1 MMSELNLPLLLIP
14 LATGLI
20 IILTFRKS
28 LKKYFLK
35 RKSIIEKNLE
45 KIKENERQQ
54 TGASDSNTRY
64 FGKSIELFDKKTNL
78 FVIIASICTIISL
91 APLFLT
97 SLLGENWFGK
107 ILAIPLGFDAL
118 MLIIAATFFGATFSL
133 LILIVIAFDFCNC
146 IFKDQ
151 DIPVYQKTSTLIVN
165 LIGGVSILCLN
176 LFLVF
181 VWFSKFDYI
190 IFNFAFPIFMVIY
203 IILFLIVSIG
213 ILGYFHEKTTNPSEK
228 TIFLILSIIV
238 IIALIASFIP
248 IVNYVGVF
256 YNEKSKYYSPKTINS
271 SINYS
276 TSEKIQNYPI
286 ILSITPDLSELKP
299 TKNISDFDVYYAQCQ
314 WSTNYGFFFTT
325 SYNNSVIKSRSQEF
339 IIPRCI
345 DFHEKIY
352 WTYEDIDYTKEKPPV
367 YIGLILEDPNKKD
380 NYHLSDALRIF
391 NWTDT
396 NSLENVESTSWAQR
410 IPQR

>member
-1 MMSELNLPLLLIP
+1 MINGLNLTLLLIP
-14 LATGLI
+14 LAIGII

-35 RKSIIEKNLE
+35 RKSIIEKNLK
-45 KIKENERQQ
+45 KIKDNERQLA
-54 TGASDSNTRY
+54 GASDSDTRY
-64 FGKSIELFDKKTNL
+64 FGKSIKLFDKKTNL

-97 SLLGENWFGK
+97 SLLGDNWFGK

-133 LILIVIAFDFCNC
+133 LILIGIAFDVCNC
-146 IFKDQ
+146 IFNDR
-151 DIPVYQKTSTLIVN
+151 DIPLYEKTSTFIVN
-165 LIGGVSILCLN
+165 LIGGVSIFCLN

-190 IFNFAFPIFMVIY
+190 IFNFAFPIFMAIY
-203 IILFLIVSIG
+203 IILFLIISIG
-213 ILGYFHEKTTNPSEK
+213 ILGYLHEKTPNPTGK
-228 TIFLILSIIV
+228 TIILVMSIIF
-238 IIALIASFIP
+238 IIALIAAFIP
-248 IVNYVGVF
+248 IVNYIGVF
-256 YNEKSKYYSPKTINS
+256 YNEKTKYYSLKTVNI
-271 SINYS
+271 SIDNK
-276 TSEKIQNYPI
+276 TPVNDKNYPI
-286 ILSITPDLSELKP
+286 ILPVASNLSDLHS
-299 TKNISDFDVYYAQCQ
+299 TKVISDFDVYYAQCQ

-325 SYNNSVIKSRSQEF
+325 NYNNSVIKSRGQEF
-339 IIPRCI
+339 IIPRCT

-367 YIGLILEDPNKKD
+367 YIGLSLEDPNKKD